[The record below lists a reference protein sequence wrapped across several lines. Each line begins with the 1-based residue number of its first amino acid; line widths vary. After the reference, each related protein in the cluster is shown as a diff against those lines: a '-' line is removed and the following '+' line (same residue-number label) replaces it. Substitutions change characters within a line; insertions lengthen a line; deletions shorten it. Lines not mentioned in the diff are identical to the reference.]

1 MMGRIVTATKAY
13 EWLLA
18 VSHTVLIATRYQQV
32 EDKARKRMGV
42 EKIG

>member
-1 MMGRIVTATKAY
+1 MSRIVTATKAY

-18 VSHTVLIATRYQQV
+18 VIATGSQQTRYQQV
-32 EDKARKRMGV
+32 EDKARMRMSV